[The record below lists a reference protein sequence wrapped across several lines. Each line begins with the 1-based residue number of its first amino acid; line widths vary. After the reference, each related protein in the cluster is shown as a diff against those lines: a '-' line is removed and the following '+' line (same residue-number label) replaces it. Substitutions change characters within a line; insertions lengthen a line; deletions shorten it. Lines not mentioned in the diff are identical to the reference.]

1 MQTLHEMKA
10 KTKKGEMIDPWLF
23 FIDFKGAYNGVNH
36 EILYKKLKKKGI
48 NQGTTNLIKFYFNEI
63 AF

>member
-10 KTKKGEMIDPWLF
+10 KTKKGEMEDPWLF
-23 FIDFKGAYNGVNH
+23 FIDFKGAYNGVNQK
-36 EILYKKLKKKGI
+36 LYKKLRKKGI
-48 NQGTTNLIKFYFNEI
+48 SSGTTNLIKFYFNEI